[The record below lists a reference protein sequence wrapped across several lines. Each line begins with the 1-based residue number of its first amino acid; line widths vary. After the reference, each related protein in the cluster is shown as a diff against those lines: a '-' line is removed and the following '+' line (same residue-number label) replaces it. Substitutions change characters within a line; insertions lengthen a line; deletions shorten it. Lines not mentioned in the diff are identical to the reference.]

1 MKVLVVGGGG
11 REHAIVHKLAASP
24 RISKL
29 YCAPGNGGISREA
42 ECVSI
47 AATDIEEM
55 IAFAKTNAVDLVVV
69 APDDPLAAGMVDAME
84 EAGIRAFGPRA
95 NAAYIEA
102 SKSFAKDLMRKYNI
116 PTAEYE
122 IFDDYEGALRYV
134 REKGVPIVI
143 KADGLALGKGVVVAQ
158 KLEEAEEAL
167 QTLMEEKKFGA
178 SGSRVVIEEYM
189 TGPEVSVLCFT
200 DGKTMIPMLSAQDHK
215 RVFDNDHGPNTGG
228 MGAFCPS
235 PRFTD
240 EHYNYCMENIFLPTM
255 NAMNAEGREFR
266 GVLYFGLMLTGSG
279 PRVIEYNARFG
290 DPEAQP
296 VLSMLETDLL
306 DIFEAIID
314 GKLDSVDITWKSGY
328 SCCVVLCSGGYPEK
342 YTTGYEI
349 SGLEDI
355 DDGVFTYH
363 SGTKLEDGI
372 MKTAGGRVLG
382 VTAGGGTLR
391 EAAQAAYA
399 VVKKIDFKDMHMR
412 SDIGAGLI

>member
-24 RISKL
+24 RVSKL
-29 YCAPGNGGISREA
+29 YCAPGNGGISQEA
-42 ECVSI
+42 ECVPI
-47 AATDIEEM
+47 AATDISEM
-55 IAFAKTNAVDLVVV
+55 IEFAKTNAIDLVVV

-84 EAGIRAFGPRA
+84 AAGIRAFGPRA
-95 NAAYIEA
+95 RAAHIEA

-134 REKGVPIVI
+134 REKGAPIVI
-143 KADGLALGKGVVVAQ
+143 KADGLALGKGVVVA
-158 KLEEAEEAL
+158 LELKEAEEAL
-167 QTLMEEKKFGA
+167 RELMENKKFGA
-178 SGSRVVIEEYM
+178 SGARVVIEEYM

-200 DGKTMIPMLSAQDHK
+200 DGKTMVPMLSAQDHK
-215 RVFDNDHGPNTGG
+215 RVFDNDLGPNTGG

-235 PRFTD
+235 PRFTED
-240 EHYNYCMENIFLPTM
+240 HYNYCMENIFIPTM
-255 NAMNAEGREFR
+255 DAMNAEGREFR
-266 GVLYFGLMLTGSG
+266 GVIYFGLMLTVSG
-279 PRVIEYNARFG
+279 PRVVEYNARFG

-306 DIFEAIID
+306 DIFDAIID
-314 GKLDSVDITWKSGY
+314 GKLDLVDITWKPGY

-342 YTTGYEI
+342 YATGYEI
-349 SGLEDI
+349 SGLDSV
-355 DDGVFTYH
+355 DDGVFVYH

-372 MKTAGGRVLG
+372 TKTAGGRVLG

-399 VVKKIDFKDMHMR
+399 VAKKINFKDMHMR